1 MNVRQIRSCVM
12 ALMSVS
18 VLSLFAETVVAP
30 TRGVSQAVSS
40 STIELDAPDRASVH
54 IESTALDYFTSEKI
68 GLTFVVR

>member
-1 MNVRQIRSCVM
+1 MNVRQIKSCVM

-18 VLSLFAETVVAP
+18 VLSLFAETVA
-30 TRGVSQAVSS
+30 TSMRGVVQAVSS
-40 STIELDAPDRASVH
+40 NMIELDAPDRASVH